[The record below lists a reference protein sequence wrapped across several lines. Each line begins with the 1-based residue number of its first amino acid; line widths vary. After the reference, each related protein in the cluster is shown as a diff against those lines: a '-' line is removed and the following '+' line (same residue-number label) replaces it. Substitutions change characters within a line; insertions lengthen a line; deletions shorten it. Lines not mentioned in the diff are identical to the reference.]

1 MRLALVLF
9 ILGCGALCGMALD
22 RMVLKLQVGR
32 DLARVYVF
40 VPRKAEHRG
49 LNVSASIGDVWS
61 TSSYR
66 QLDGSDAPVTHSFEF
81 QLPRRHP
88 FDDSE
93 GPRMLE
99 VRASVICGVADAR
112 SYVP

>member
-9 ILGCGALCGMALD
+9 LLGCGALCGMALD
-22 RMVLKLQVGR
+22 RTILKLQVGR

-40 VPRKAEHRG
+40 VPRRAEHRG
-49 LNVSASIGDVWS
+49 LNVSASLGEWS
-61 TSSYR
+61 TASFR
-66 QLDGSDAPVTHSFEF
+66 QLEGADAPVTNTFEF

-93 GPRMLE
+93 GPRVLD